1 MTQPT
6 VSVVI
11 PVFNGERYLAEAIES
26 ALAQTL
32 PPRRVIIVDDG
43 STDGSVAVAR
53 NCGAAV
59 QIIEQPN
66 GGAGAARNAA
76 LPFVDTGFLAFLD
89 ADDTWPRMKTE
100 NQFAAFAADPS
111 LDMVFGQMLAFL
123 AADAPPGVRSAAQ
136 LAPIA
141 ACLPGTMLVRR
152 DAFLRAGSFATDV
165 RLGEFIDWYARAE
178 RAGLRSFMLPEVVLH
193 RRLHAN
199 NTGLRERDQR
209 ADYLAVVRR
218 AMDARR
224 AANGG
229 AA

>member
-11 PVFNGERYLAEAIES
+11 PVFNGERYLADAIAS
-26 ALAQTL
+26 VLTQSL
-32 PPRRVIIVDDG
+32 PPRHVIVVDDG

-53 NCGAAV
+53 NFGAAV
-59 QIIEQPN
+59 QIIQQPN
-66 GGAGAARNAA
+66 AGAGAARNAA
-76 LPFVDTGFLAFLD
+76 LSLVDTGFLAFLD
-89 ADDTWPRMKTE
+89 ADDTWSGCKTE
-100 NQFAAFAADPS
+100 RQLAAFAADPS
-111 LDMVFGQMLAFL
+111 SDMVFGQMQAFL
-123 AADAPPGVRSAAQ
+123 AADAPPGVRNAAQ

-141 ACLPGTMLVRR
+141 AYLPGTMLVRSH
-152 DAFLRAGSFATDV
+152 AFLRVGPFVTDV

-178 RAGLRSFMLPEVVLH
+178 RLGLRSVMLPEVVLH

-209 ADYLAVVRR
+209 GDYLSVVRR

-224 AANGG
+224 APDGG
-229 AA
+229 AV